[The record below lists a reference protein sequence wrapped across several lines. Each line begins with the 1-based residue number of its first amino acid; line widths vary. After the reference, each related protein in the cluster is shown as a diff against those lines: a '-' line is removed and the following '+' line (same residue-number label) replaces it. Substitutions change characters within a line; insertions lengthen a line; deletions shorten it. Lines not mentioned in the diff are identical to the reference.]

1 MCDTA
6 SSFLAF
12 TSIIKQLRGENGC
25 PWDKKQTI
33 ASLQPYLESEITE
46 LQTAITNEDTV
57 NLCEELGDVIYVIA
71 MISEIANEQEKFS
84 FNDVLDTVNRKL
96 IRRHPHVFEN
106 LTQLSETELQQ
117 QWARIKAEEKS
128 GKAV

>member
-46 LQTAITNEDTV
+46 LQTAIINEDTV

>member
-12 TSIIKQLRGENGC
+12 TSIIKRLRGKNGC
-25 PWDKKQTI
+25 PWDRKQTI
-33 ASLQPYLESEITE
+33 TSLQPYLESEIAE
-46 LQTAITNEDTV
+46 LKAAIINEDTV

-106 LTQLSETELQQ
+106 LTQLSETELRQ